1 MTYCNKLANTSG
13 TELRS
18 AQLAD
23 PRHLAKIQLQHEQR
37 KGQPPARPTDI
48 GYTTLVAAMH
58 DLGDDVRL
66 LIRAVTKS
74 DLPFHDRPATPL
86 DRIKDN
92 QKQIGRNKIAELLGR
107 GQEG

>member
-1 MTYCNKLANTSG
+1 
-13 TELRS
+13 
-18 AQLAD
+18 
-23 PRHLAKIQLQHEQR
+23 
-37 KGQPPARPTDI
+37 
-48 GYTTLVAAMH
+48 MH

-66 LIRAVTKS
+66 LIRAITKS

-86 DRIKDN
+86 DRIEDN